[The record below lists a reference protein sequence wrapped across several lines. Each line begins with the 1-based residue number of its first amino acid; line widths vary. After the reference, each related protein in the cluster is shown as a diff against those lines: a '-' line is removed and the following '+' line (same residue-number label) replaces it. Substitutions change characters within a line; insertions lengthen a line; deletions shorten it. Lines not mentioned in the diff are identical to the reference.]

1 MLDTYRQMFEYN
13 EWANRNI
20 IDALSGIQPAELTKP
35 RKSTFPSIKDTLI
48 HILSSEWVWLQR
60 WKGYTPELPLNS
72 KDFPTFRSLQ
82 SCLDTVSEEQRE
94 FIDALDNAD
103 LFKTL
108 SIINLK
114 GENRSYLLWQTMMH
128 VICHSNYHRGEI
140 NTMICELN
148 GSPVAT
154 DLLAYEDLL
163 KDSREETLDGF
174 VNERNLF
181 VTDSNR

>member
-20 IDALSGIQPAELTKP
+20 LETLAEIDQAELTKP

-60 WKGYTPELPLNS
+60 WKGYTPEFPLNTEN
-72 KDFPTFRSLQ
+72 FPTFRSLQ
-82 SCLDTVSEEQRE
+82 VCLETASEEQRE
-94 FIDALDNAD
+94 FLAGLVDAE

-108 SIINLK
+108 AIKNFK

-140 NTMICELN
+140 NTMIHEIN
-148 GSPVAT
+148 GSPVTT
-154 DLLAYEDLL
+154 DLLAYEDLQ
-163 KDSREETLDGF
+163 KDSQEEMPDGF
-174 VNERNLF
+174 VNEDLQ
-181 VTDSNR
+181 VVGL